1 MTVIRGMIAK
11 INNDHSKVYNIQW
24 ISAMV
29 IHNICDMKHIVSIIS
44 AVAFFF
50 FMLPLTASAGN
61 DSAPDRIVLRLMGDS
76 TMADKDLSKQ
86 NPERGWGQRLPSHL
100 DSCVT
105 VVNYAQNGRSTK
117 SFVDRGLW
125 DKVKSDLK
133 AGEYL
138 FIQFGHNDSKA
149 DDSTRYAPAF
159 GLYQDNL
166 RMFVSHALSVGAR
179 PVLFTPV
186 SRRWFDC
193 EGNLKRDCHGDY
205 PEAARQ
211 VAEEFGIPFVDA
223 NSITQEWLMSVG
235 DEASRSYYMW
245 IPEGVNPRHP
255 DGLVDNTHTNAA
267 GARKLVEL
275 LLPAITEAVPA
286 LADHVVKYDFV
297 VAKDGSGDFFT
308 VQEAVDAA
316 PDYCKQSETVIYIKE
331 GIYREK
337 LTVPAN
343 KQKLHL
349 IGENAFRT
357 VITWDDYALKPGSTG
372 YPMGTSAT
380 STVFMHANDFLAEN
394 ITFENTAGEGK
405 SIGQACAITVDGD
418 RAAFIG
424 CRFIANQD
432 TIYNFGP
439 GQRQYFRG
447 CWIEGTTDFI
457 FGFATAYFEDCT
469 IMSKKDSYVTA
480 AATPECMEYGYV
492 FKNCRLIHAEGID
505 EVYLG
510 RPWRPYAKTVFI
522 DCELGDH
529 ILPAGWHNW
538 NKPDAERTSFYAE
551 YGNSGPGAAG
561 KEQRVRWSHFLKEK
575 DLADYTPEAVLGPR
589 DAQTAT
595 TSPETTSWYFKV
607 F

>member
-1 MTVIRGMIAK
+1 MEVMKFIRYCIA
-11 INNDHSKVYNIQW
+11 
-24 ISAMV
+24 A
-29 IHNICDMKHIVSIIS
+29 
-44 AVAFFF
+44 AVLC
-50 FMLPLTASAGN
+50 LPLCALAEDQGSGN
-61 DSAPDRIVLRLMGDS
+61 TGNKIVLRLMGDS
-76 TMADKDLSKQ
+76 TMADKDLSRQ

-117 SFVDRGLW
+117 SFIDRGLW

-133 AGEYL
+133 PGEYL
-138 FIQFGHNDSKA
+138 FIQFGHNDSKES
-149 DDSTRYAPAF
+149 DSTRYAPAF
-159 GLYQDNL
+159 GLYQENL
-166 RMFVSHALSVGAR
+166 RKFIGYALSEGAK

-186 SRRWFDC
+186 SRRWFDS
-193 EGNLKRDCHGDY
+193 EGQLKRNCHGDY
-205 PEAARQ
+205 PAAAMQ
-211 VAEEFGIPFVDA
+211 VAEEFGIPLIDA
-223 NSITQEWLMSVG
+223 NTITQEWLISLG
-235 DEASRSYYMW
+235 DEASRKYYMW
-245 IPEGVNPRHP
+245 IPEGTNPRHP
-255 DGLVDNTHTNAA
+255 DGLEDNTHTNAA

-275 LLPAITEAVPA
+275 LLPAIVDVIPELAEHVTE
-286 LADHVVKYDFV
+286 YDFV

-316 PDYCKQSETVIYIKE
+316 PDYCKQDQTTIFVRS

-349 IGENAFRT
+349 IGEDVYET
-357 VITWDDYALKPGSTG
+357 VITWDDYARKAGSTG

-380 STVFMHANDFLAEN
+380 STVFMHADDFLAEN

-418 RAAFIG
+418 RAAFIN

-432 TIYNFGP
+432 TVYNFGP
-439 GQRQYFRG
+439 GQRQYFRD
-447 CWIEGTTDFI
+447 CYIEGTTDFI
-457 FGFATAYFEDCT
+457 FGFATAYFDGCT
-469 IMSKKDSYVTA
+469 IMSKKNSYVTA
-480 AATPECMEYGYV
+480 AATPEGAPYGYV
-492 FKNCRLIHAEGID
+492 FRNCRLVHNGDAS

-522 DCELGDH
+522 ECRLGDH

-538 NKPDAERTSFYAE
+538 NKPDAEKTSFYAE
-551 YGNSGPGAAG
+551 YGNTGPGAAG
-561 KEQRVRWSHFLKEK
+561 KGERVPWSHFLKDR
-575 DLADYTPEAVLGPR
+575 DLQKYTPEAVLGPR
-589 DAQTAT
+589 DAVKAT
-595 TSPETTSWYFKV
+595 TSPEDREWYFKV